1 MKSLKEILNESIL
14 DVDDNIDALSKT
26 VLSKKCKNFEAF
38 VEMIAGYLGVET
50 PKIIKKSEVVCQ
62 HREMFVNKT
71 YNDVEIATF
80 EFLRPGETLKERIN
94 ILNVYGE
101 HIKEYY
107 PIIDIRSR
115 RSPDGRKEYT
125 VPIEF
130 LYDALIYNR
139 RDRNSIY
146 KYGKDNFYNWC
157 EQHSIKEF
165 KEIIELLELFKK
177 G

>member
-1 MKSLKEILNESIL
+1 MKSLNEILNESIL
-14 DVDDNIDALSKT
+14 DVDDNIDDLSKAI
-26 VLSKKCKNFEAF
+26 LNKKCKNFEAF

-50 PKIIKKSEVVCQ
+50 PKIIKKNEVKYI
-62 HREMFVNKT
+62 HRGMFVRKT
-71 YNDVEIATF
+71 YTDVEIATI
-80 EFLRPGETLKERIN
+80 EFLRPGERLKERIN

-101 HIKEYY
+101 YIKKYY
-107 PIIDIRSR
+107 PVIFIESR
-115 RSPDGRKEYT
+115 RSPNGRKEYT
-125 VPIEF
+125 VPVEF

-165 KEIIELLELFKK
+165 KEIIELLDLFKK

>member
-1 MKSLKEILNESIL
+1 MKSLNEILNEGIL
-14 DVDDNIDALSKT
+14 DVDNNIDDVSKT
-26 VLSKKCKNFEAF
+26 ILNKKCKNFEAF

-50 PKIIKKSEVVCQ
+50 PKIIKKSEVIYL
-62 HREMFVNKT
+62 HREMFVRKT
-71 YNDVEIATF
+71 YTDVEIATI
-80 EFLRPGETLKERIN
+80 EFLRPGEKFKERIN

-101 HIKEYY
+101 YVKKYY
-107 PIIDIRSR
+107 PIIYIESR

-125 VPIEF
+125 VPVEF

-139 RDRNSIY
+139 RDRGAIY

-165 KEIIELLELFKK
+165 KKLIELLELFKK
-177 G
+177 S